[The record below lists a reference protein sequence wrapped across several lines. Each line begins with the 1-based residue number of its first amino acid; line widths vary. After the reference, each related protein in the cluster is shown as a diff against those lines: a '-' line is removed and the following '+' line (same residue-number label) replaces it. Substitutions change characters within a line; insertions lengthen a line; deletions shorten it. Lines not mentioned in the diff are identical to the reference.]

1 MRKTISL
8 ALAVLMMLVLIPF
21 GKLNS
26 AVAEEATKTYTLVT
40 SADDLTAGGTYLM
53 ASAGDPGTA
62 YALGVQKNNNRDEGV
77 LRQAEKIGQSLYVG
91 VVLLDRI
98 AEMVSIAVH
107 VLRPLVRC
115 FVTVYPACVISSL

>member
-1 MRKTISL
+1 ML
-8 ALAVLMMLVLIPF
+8 FAGVLCLDGGGIEYGSERLHF
-21 GKLNS
+21 GKRHYLLIM
-26 AVAEEATKTYTLVT
+26 AVDFVEKLPSVYDCTLCIAAEVCT
-40 SADDLTAGGTYLM
+40 
-53 ASAGDPGTA
+53 
-62 YALGVQKNNNRDEGV
+62 VQKNNNRDEGV